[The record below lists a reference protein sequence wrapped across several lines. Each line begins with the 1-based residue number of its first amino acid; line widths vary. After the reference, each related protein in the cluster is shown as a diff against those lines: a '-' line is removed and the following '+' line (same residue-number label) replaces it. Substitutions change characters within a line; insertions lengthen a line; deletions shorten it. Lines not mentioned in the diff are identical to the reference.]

1 LLAATGVGGGDLATG
16 TFVGSLLG
24 TAVLWAVVLGAF
36 LKFVVTEGLARWQLV
51 TGDTFLEGLVHTMG
65 PPILWVFLPYLLLW
79 SFFVGS
85 AQMSACGVALYALF
99 PVFENPDQ
107 GKIVF
112 GMVTS
117 IVGIG
122 LVIKGGYRLFE
133 QIMRICIA
141 IMFVIVVVTAVVLWP
156 GTDVV
161 LQGLFM
167 PTIPDFDGLGLTW
180 TVALIGGVGGTLTVL
195 CYGYWLRE
203 DGRVS
208 SDDIWACR
216 VDLGAGYAMTAIF
229 GIAMVIIGSNVE
241 IEGQGTTLLVTL
253 SERLEEPLGV
263 WGKWLFLIGAFGAVF
278 SSLLGVWQS
287 VPYLFADCWRLLFL
301 EPTNVGETFKKEKA
315 TRIERVN
322 SKAPVMVDTSGLPYR
337 SFLVILG
344 VVPMVGL
351 FWGFQQVQ
359 KLYTVTGALFFPF
372 LALAL
377 LIWNGR
383 SDWVGVQFKNRPITA
398 IALIGILLFFSSLG
412 VRTIFGIY

>member
-1 LLAATGVGGGDLATG
+1 MGGGDLATG

-99 PVFENPDQ
+99 PVFEDPDQ

-117 IVGIG
+117 IIGIG
-122 LVIKGGYRLFE
+122 LVIRGGYRLFE
-133 QIMRICIA
+133 QIMRVCIA
-141 IMFVIVVVTAVVLWP
+141 IMFVTVVVTAVVLWP
-156 GTDVV
+156 GTGVV
-161 LQGLFM
+161 LQGLFI
-167 PTIPDFDGLGLTW
+167 PTIPDFDGIGLTW

-216 VDLGAGYAMTAIF
+216 IDLGAGYAMTAIF

-253 SERLEEPLGV
+253 SERLEELLGV

-322 SKAPVMVDTSGLPYR
+322 SKAPVMIDTSGLPYR

-372 LALAL
+372 LVLAL

-383 SDWVGVQFKNRPITA
+383 SDWIGVQFKNRSITT
-398 IALIGILLFFSSLG
+398 IALAGILLFFTSLAA
-412 VRTIFGIY
+412 RTIFGI